1 MFFAI
6 VSDAPNEQGQF
17 MSTAVHSADAA
28 PHVELEALALALE
41 LHHDCRVIRKF
52 VPKTHYHLGTPAG
65 LSRGI
70 ILDTESTGTDIRV
83 DKIIELGMILFEF
96 CPDTGKVYRVLDTFN
111 QLEDPGMPIPAGAT
125 AVNGIV
131 DEMVAGKSIVDAEVA
146 SFIKDV
152 DIIIAHKSDFDRPM
166 VERRFPFFAD
176 AAWGCSL
183 RQVDWNAEDIG
194 SHKLD
199 YITYRLGYY
208 YEAHRAEADC
218 AALLEA
224 LQRPLPVS
232 DGLALKQILERS
244 AQQSHRIRAL
254 GAPFDK
260 KDELKKRGYSWGDG
274 TDGNEKAWYLE
285 VPASDYDA
293 EIAWLKQNVHS
304 GKGFRVAVETVDALN
319 RFSIR
324 NGDRQSKMY

>member
-1 MFFAI
+1 
-6 VSDAPNEQGQF
+6 
-17 MSTAVHSADAA
+17 MSTVDHPVSAA

-52 VPKTHYHLGTPAG
+52 VPKTHYHVGAPAG

-83 DKIIELGMILFEF
+83 DKIIELGMILFEY
-96 CPDTGKVYRVLDTFN
+96 CPATGKVYRVLNTFN

-131 DEMVAGKSIVDAEVA
+131 DEMVAGKKISDADVTAFIQGVDV
-146 SFIKDV
+146 F
-152 DIIIAHKSDFDRPM
+152 IAHKSDFDRPM
-166 VERRFPFFAD
+166 VERRFPFFED
-176 AAWGCSL
+176 TTWGCSL
-183 RQVDWNAEDIG
+183 RQVDWAAEGIS

-199 YITYRLGYY
+199 YIGYRLGYY
-208 YEAHRAEADC
+208 FEAHRAVADC

-224 LQRPLPVS
+224 LQRPLPLS
-232 DGLALKQILERS
+232 NGLGLKQILDRCS
-244 AQQSHRIRAL
+244 QQSHRVRAL

-260 KDELKKRGYSWGDG
+260 KEDLKKRGYSWGDG

-285 VPASDYDA
+285 VSAADYDV
-293 EIAWLKQNVHS
+293 EIDWLKQSIHS
-304 GKGFRVAVETVDALN
+304 GKSFRVAVETVDGFN

-324 NGDRQSKMY
+324 NGDRESKMY